1 MHASDMPTWPTLCDD
16 SDADLAHM
24 PRLAHLVCLA
34 RLAHLAH
41 LADLAK
47 TWDFEETPVELARP
61 RMLNLTSSSNLTR
74 QDA

>member
-24 PRLAHLVCLA
+24 PRLAHLV
-34 RLAHLAH
+34 H

-47 TWDFEETPVELARP
+47 TWDFEETPAELARP
-61 RMLNLTSSSNLTR
+61 RTLNLTSSSNLTR